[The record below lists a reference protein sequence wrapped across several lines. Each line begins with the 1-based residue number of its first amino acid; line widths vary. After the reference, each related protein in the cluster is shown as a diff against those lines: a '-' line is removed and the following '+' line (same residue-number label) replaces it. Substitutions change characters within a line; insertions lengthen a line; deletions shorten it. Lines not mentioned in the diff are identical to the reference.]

1 MHGFATDLQIT
12 LNSPPDTLYLLLC
25 QIKFFITFYK
35 KKQSAYVRR
44 NRVPRIYRPH
54 LGDRFRKRSDVSL
67 YDHKFDLVYCQWN
80 TRKPGVFQNIS
91 FLMLYYDNYISH
103 YF

>member
-1 MHGFATDLQIT
+1 MTD
-12 LNSPPDTLYLLLC
+12 
-25 QIKFFITFYK
+25 
-35 KKQSAYVRR
+35 V
-44 NRVPRIYRPH
+44 
-54 LGDRFRKRSDVSL
+54 SDVSL

-103 YF
+103 YVFLAVNINFNHEVQLIKHSHIAATVSSCGPADLV